1 MHQAIDTNIRS
12 ANADGRSVGMREF
25 VVLMAALMSLN
36 ALAIDAMLPALD
48 EIAQAYRVTDPNQR
62 QLVVGVYLLASGL
75 GALLPGSL
83 ADRFG
88 RRPVLFTSL
97 GLYALFGLACAFAPT
112 FDVLLVLRFAQGFL
126 TAGLIVLPAAII
138 RDRFEG
144 DRMARLLSLIFLVF
158 MIVPVVAPTVGQL
171 VLSFAPWEYIF
182 VLLAVMSG
190 TVFAWA
196 FRRLPETLATED
208 RQPIDALSVMRNL
221 PLTFRTRV
229 AIGYVIAAGL
239 TFGAIFGYINS
250 AQQLIG
256 EHYGAG
262 DDFPLIFGLTAS
274 TLFFSSF
281 TNSRIVEK
289 FGARRVSH
297 TALVLF
303 LVFSLAQVGV
313 ALLAPDN
320 LWLFVPLMAGN
331 LCLLGFTGSNFGSIA
346 MQPFADTAGAASSV
360 QSFVRMT
367 LGAVMGILIGQAYD
381 GTAMPLALSLLACS
395 ILALLLVLFSERGKL
410 FRRPGEAR
418 RYLAV
423 HDVMRG

>member
-1 MHQAIDTNIRS
+1 MHRAIDKNIQS

-36 ALAIDAMLPALD
+36 ALAIDSMLPALD
-48 EIAQAYRVTDPNQR
+48 EIAATYRVTDPNQR
-62 QLVVGVYLLASGL
+62 QLVVGIYLLASGL
-75 GALLPGSL
+75 GSLLPGSL

-97 GLYALFGLACAFAPT
+97 GLYALFGLACALAPS
-112 FDVLLVLRFAQGFL
+112 FNVLLVLRFAQGFL

-158 MIVPVVAPTVGQL
+158 MIVPVLAPTVGQL
-171 VLSFAPWEYIF
+171 VLEVAPWEYIF
-182 VLLAVMSG
+182 ILLAVMAG
-190 TVFAWA
+190 TVFTWA
-196 FRRLPETLATED
+196 FRRLPETLAIDD
-208 RQPIDALSVMRNL
+208 RQPIDARSVLHNL

-256 EHYGAG
+256 EHFGAG

-274 TLFFSSF
+274 TLFLSSF
-281 TNSRIVEK
+281 ANTRIVEQ

-297 TALVLF
+297 AALVLF
-303 LVFSLAQVGV
+303 LAFSLAQVGV
-313 ALLAPDN
+313 ALLAPDS
-320 LWLFVPLMAGN
+320 LWLFVPLMSGN

-367 LGAVMGILIGQAYD
+367 LGALTGILIGQAYD
-381 GTAMPLALSLLACS
+381 GTAMPLALSLLASS